1 MESLKYFLVI
11 LFLQLGFYQAYSTTW
26 TITASGRS
34 FAPTPVTANVGDTI
48 KWQWVNGIHTT
59 TSVSVPAGA
68 LIWNSPLDSLNPTFK
83 YKVTTPGTYNYQ
95 CNFHAFFGMTGI
107 INVNPIGIKPVG
119 TTVPSVYDIQQNY
132 PNPFNPSTNI
142 KFDIP
147 KSAPVKIVVYNILGD
162 QAQILVDEVLQA
174 GSYSVDWNAS
184 GFSSG
189 IYFYKMESGV
199 FSVTKRMIL
208 VK

>member
-1 MESLKYFLVI
+1 METIKYFLVI
-11 LFLQLGFYQAYSTTW
+11 LFLQFGFYQAYSTTW

-34 FAPTPVTANVGDTI
+34 FAPTPVTATVGDTL
-48 KWQWVNGIHTT
+48 KWQWIDGIHTT
-59 TSVSVPAGA
+59 TSTSVPAGA
-68 LIWNSPLDSLNPTFK
+68 LTWTAPLDSGHATFSYVITK
-83 YKVTTPGTYNYQ
+83 AGTYNYQ
-95 CNFHAFFGMTGI
+95 CNFHAIFGMTGI
-107 INVNPIGIKPVG
+107 INVNPNGIKPVG
-119 TTVPSVYDIQQNY
+119 TNIPSVYDIYQNY

-147 KSAPVKIVVYNILGD
+147 NSAPVKIVVYNILGD

-184 GFSSG
+184 GFASG